1 MSPKIHQIRGAK
13 PKAAASGREKPPR
26 PFPEEEAPRARDAY
40 QGLPKSGIR
49 DAIALL
55 ELTSIAKGIE
65 ATDLMLKAAAVQLL
79 ASRSICSGKY
89 MVLVR
94 GDVAA
99 CTASLRAGEEV
110 GRETV
115 ADAILIPRL
124 HEEIFPAIAQAAMI
138 DEVEALGVLE
148 SFNVATLIEAAD
160 AAVKSAQVH
169 LLEIRLAMALGGKA
183 FCVLTGQVA
192 AVRSAV
198 ETGKIVLA
206 EKGCLTSWAVIPSPK
221 AELVKELLGGRIL

>member
-13 PKAAASGREKPPR
+13 PKPASSRREAQATPPGAGEI
-26 PFPEEEAPRARDAY
+26 PQARDAY
-40 QGLPKSGIR
+40 RGLPKGGIK
-49 DAIALL
+49 DAIGLL

-65 ATDLMLKAAAVQLL
+65 ATDLMLKAADVELL

-99 CTASLRAGEEV
+99 CASSLKAGEEV

-124 HEEIFPAIAQAAMI
+124 HDEIFPAIAQAAML
-138 DEVEALGVLE
+138 DEVDALGVIE
-148 SFNVATLIEAAD
+148 SFNVASLIEAAD
-160 AAVKSAQVH
+160 AAVKSAEVH

-198 ETGKIVLA
+198 ETGKAVLG

-221 AELVKELLGGRIL
+221 AELVKELLGGRIV

>member
-1 MSPKIHQIRGAK
+1 MSPKIHQIRGADRGRGPAPKK
-13 PKAAASGREKPPR
+13 PKTDAAPIQPPKDSYGGQR
-26 PFPEEEAPRARDAY
+26 RGPAV
-40 QGLPKSGIR
+40 K
-49 DAIALL
+49 DAIGLL

-65 ATDLMLKAAAVQLL
+65 ATDLMLKASDVELL

-99 CTASLRAGEEV
+99 CTSSVAAGEEV
-110 GRETV
+110 ARETL
-115 ADAILIPRL
+115 ADSVVIPHL
-124 HEEIFPAIAQAAMI
+124 HPEIFPAIAQASLVE
-138 DEVEALGVLE
+138 EVGALGILE
-148 SFNVATLIEAAD
+148 SFNVASLIEGAD
-160 AAVKSAQVH
+160 TAVKSSEVH

-198 ETGKIVLA
+198 EAGKSVIGA
-206 EKGCLTSWAVIPSPK
+206 KGALTNWSVIPSPDR
-221 AELVKELLGGRIL
+221 ALVKEILGGRLI